1 MNDDA
6 PWDEYDDDTD
16 GYCDCGAMHTID
28 EIACGQC
35 DCCGKPISSE
45 EYS

>member
-1 MNDDA
+1 MSDDM
-6 PWDEYDDDTD
+6 PWDEYEDDED
-16 GYCDCGAMHTID
+16 GYCDCGAAHTIGEMD
-28 EIACGQC
+28 AGSC